1 MELTLLHTC
10 NDHRET
16 LITDYTTHLSF
27 PRYAKQLFW
36 SIEALLRDEK
46 DRDEALL
53 TADRPSQTE
62 LYLFLQP
69 FLQSIPQAF
78 LQVYIMLAHYQLDKH
93 ISKYSSTCLIGNLCQ
108 LEKF

>member
-1 MELTLLHTC
+1 MELILLHMG

-16 LITDYTTHLSF
+16 MITDYIKHISF

-36 SIEALLRDEK
+36 SIEALLRDK
-46 DRDEALL
+46 QDRDEALL
-53 TADRPSQTE
+53 TANRPSQTE

-78 LQVYIMLAHYQLDKH
+78 LQLYIMLAHYQLDKH
-93 ISKYSSTCLIGNLCQ
+93 ISKYSSTC
-108 LEKF
+108 